1 MLHELLKTC
10 SLLLPIMV
18 HVREGLP
25 GTDELTIRHAFRM
38 PSGYEI
44 GEAANGGGCGSICS
58 LINTSTFARYF
69 TEQ

>member
-1 MLHELLKTC
+1 
-10 SLLLPIMV
+10 MV

-44 GEAANGGGCGSICS
+44 GDSGQWSADVGRSVV
-58 LINTSTFARYF
+58 
-69 TEQ
+69 